1 MAFRPALLS
10 DAGAIRDLLVR
21 SELQAEGLESLPA
34 RFFLAENEDGIA
46 GVAGLEICGTDG
58 LLRSVAVLREGRG
71 RGLGRQLVDQVIDE
85 ARRVGVDSLFLL
97 TFDAAGYF
105 ERFGFRTLDRSEVPP
120 SILSTAELACLCPET
135 AVCMSLN
142 LATPTM

>member
-58 LLRSVAVLREGRG
+58 LLRSVAVLREG
-71 RGLGRQLVDQVIDE
+71 E
-85 ARRVGVDSLFLL
+85 AEASADNW
-97 TFDAAGYF
+97 
-105 ERFGFRTLDRSEVPP
+105 
-120 SILSTAELACLCPET
+120 SIRLSTKPGGSASIPCSC
-135 AVCMSLN
+135 
-142 LATPTM
+142 